1 MEIIPISIFVIIS
14 VFILFDSFYEKK
26 YKYADELYEKYE
38 LKNSIKNSSVT
49 TFTDSDKVD
58 FAYQM
63 LGILD
68 SKASALLRIDGIVLA
83 FMALLI
89 RSTEISG
96 VSEAKY
102 MSSNLEIWFDNA
114 LIYLIFGL
122 LMLSMLFSL
131 YVVRISWDFLGHVH
145 LKDRHNDD
153 CLKLECDKLGM
164 EIYYRQIAYRLSWTM
179 SLLSFFLIGYVISY
193 SRLQIGNFL

>member
-1 MEIIPISIFVIIS
+1 MVILPVLIFLIIII
-14 VFILFDSFYEKK
+14 FILIDSFKVNNSEYAHQL
-26 YKYADELYEKYE
+26 YKKYE
-38 LKNSIKNSSVT
+38 LKNSIKNSHSI
-49 TFTDSDKVD
+49 FTDSDKVD

-89 RSTEISG
+89 RSTEING
-96 VSEAKY
+96 VAEAKKF
-102 MSSNLEIWFDNA
+102 SSSIEVCFDNF

-122 LMLSMLFSL
+122 LMFSMLFSL
-131 YVVRISWDFLGHVH
+131 YVVRVSWDFLGHVD
-145 LKDRHNDD
+145 LKNSDSTD
-153 CLKLECDKLGM
+153 CLQVECEKLGM
-164 EIYYRQIAYRLSWTM
+164 EIFYRQIAYRMSWTM
-179 SLLSFFLIGYVISY
+179 SLFSFLLIGYVISF